1 MSMMKR
7 LIATAPALL
16 LAACATREPPPP
28 LASLAPPQWY
38 APLPHNGSLGDL
50 TLWWRTQGDPVLG
63 ELVDAAQ
70 AASPTMAQAQARI
83 AQARASR
90 VAAGAALVPNFDL
103 ALTSQRGSQQSTLPA
118 GTTTQAQL
126 QASWEIDLFGG
137 RRADSEAAQ
146 ARLAGA
152 QAGWH
157 DARVSVAAEV
167 ANQYYALRACE
178 QLAGIAKE
186 DAASRADTSRL
197 TTLTAD
203 AGLAAPA
210 NAALARASAAE
221 GASRATQQRAQCDM
235 DIKTL
240 VALTAI
246 NEPVLRQKLATTTA
260 SPAPSIAFDSLPAQ
274 TLAQR
279 PDVFAA
285 EREVAAASADVGSA
299 KAARYPR
306 LTLMGSVGKGQFR
319 GDETINGETWTLGP
333 LALTLP
339 IFDGGARRA
348 NVASA
353 EARYELA
360 VTNYKASARNA
371 VREVEQALVSVD
383 SAAQRRSDALTM
395 VEGYRAAFRATEDRY
410 KNGLASLL
418 ELEDA
423 RRTRLAAE
431 IAMIN
436 LERERSAAWVSLY
449 RATGGG
455 WKN

>member
-1 MSMMKR
+1 MMKR
-7 LIATAPALL
+7 LIAAAPALL

-28 LASLAPPQWY
+28 LATLAPPQWY

-70 AASPTMAQAQARI
+70 AASPTMAEAQARI
-83 AQARASR
+83 AQARAAR
-90 VAAGAALVPNFDL
+90 AGAGAALVPNLGL
-103 ALTSQRGSQQSTLPA
+103 AVTSSRSSQQSTLPM
-118 GTTTQAQL
+118 GTTHQAQL
-126 QASWEIDLFGG
+126 QASWEIDIFGG
-137 RRADSEAAQ
+137 RRADRDAAK
-146 ARLAGA
+146 ARQAGA
-152 QAGWH
+152 EAGWH
-157 DARVSVAAEV
+157 DARVTVAAET

-178 QLAGIAKE
+178 QLAAIARE
-186 DAASRADTSRL
+186 DAASRADTARL
-197 TTLTAD
+197 TTLMAD

-210 NAALARASAAE
+210 NAALARASAAD

-246 NEPVLRQKLATTTA
+246 GEPVLRQKLASTTA
-260 SPAPSIAFDSLPAQ
+260 TPAPSLLFDALPAQ

-279 PDVFAA
+279 PDIFAA

-306 LTLMGSVGKGQFR
+306 LTLTGSVGKGQFR
-319 GDETINGETWTLGP
+319 SGGETINGETWNLGP

-339 IFDGGARRA
+339 IFDAGARRA

-360 VTNYKASARNA
+360 VANYKASARNA

-383 SAAQRRSDALTM
+383 SAESRRADSMTM
-395 VEGYRAAFRATEDRY
+395 V
-410 KNGLASLL
+410 
-418 ELEDA
+418 
-423 RRTRLAAE
+423 
-431 IAMIN
+431 
-436 LERERSAAWVSLY
+436 
-449 RATGGG
+449 
-455 WKN
+455 